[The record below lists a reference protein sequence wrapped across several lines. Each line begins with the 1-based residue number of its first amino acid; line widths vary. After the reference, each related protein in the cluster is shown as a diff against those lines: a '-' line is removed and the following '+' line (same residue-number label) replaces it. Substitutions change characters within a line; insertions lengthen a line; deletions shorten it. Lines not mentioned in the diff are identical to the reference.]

1 MIFEAGIERVEA
13 RGGDHSWA
21 KAEMLWTGFDLGHW
35 GELLA
40 RADGLLEQWDGE
52 SVQYVPWAKSYRAR
66 VKVWRGDISEAAALQ
81 DDYLPALREIQDLQL
96 LTAALSISARI
107 ELARGDAV
115 AAVGL
120 LDEFFAVT
128 EGKSPMYRALYMT
141 DVVRLLIET
150 GDVEKAREWAAG
162 SIGPGLRNRISS
174 ATTEAMLAEAS
185 GDHEGA
191 LTGYDEAAAAWAEFG
206 FVLEQALALY
216 GAGRSLTALDR
227 SGEAAERLDAAR
239 RILSELGA
247 TPMIDEIDGVADQ
260 AAAL

>member
-1 MIFEAGIERVEA
+1 
-13 RGGDHSWA
+13 
-21 KAEMLWTGFDLGHW
+21 
-35 GELLA
+35 
-40 RADGLLEQWDGE
+40 
-52 SVQYVPWAKSYRAR
+52 VPWAKSYRAR
-66 VKVWRGDISEAAALQ
+66 VKVWTGDISEAAALQ

-141 DVVRLLIET
+141 DVVRLLIEI

-162 SIGPGLRNRISS
+162 SIGPGLRNGISS

-185 GDHEGA
+185 GDYEGA
-191 LTGYDEAAAAWAEFG
+191 LTGYDAAAAAWADFG

-239 RILSELGA
+239 RILSELDA
-247 TPMIDEIDGVADQ
+247 TPTIDEIDGVADQ